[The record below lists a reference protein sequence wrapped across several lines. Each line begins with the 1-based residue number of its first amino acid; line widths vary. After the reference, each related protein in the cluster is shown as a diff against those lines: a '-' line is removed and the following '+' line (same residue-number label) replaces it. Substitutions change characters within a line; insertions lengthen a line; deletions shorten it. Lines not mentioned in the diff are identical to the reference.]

1 MTVGVALVSFRLH
14 EIHSLKEKRRIVKS
28 LVEKSR
34 SRFNVAVAE
43 VADQDVHQKA
53 SIGIAVIGNDGRVL
67 NSLLDRII
75 DFMESLGLADL
86 VSREIELIPILNWT
100 GYRSIPGKDDLSRQE
115 SCQWAGTRS
124 LVHDLRIKRNGI

>member
-1 MTVGVALVSFRLH
+1 LNLSRSAELVREAIMTVGVALVSFRLY
-14 EIHSLKEKRRIVKS
+14 EIRSLKDKRKIVKS
-28 LVEKSR
+28 LVERSR

-75 DFMESLGLADL
+75 DFMDSLSLAVL
-86 VSREIELIPILNWT
+86 VSREIELITI
-100 GYRSIPGKDDLSRQE
+100 
-115 SCQWAGTRS
+115 
-124 LVHDLRIKRNGI
+124 

>member
-14 EIHSLKEKRRIVKS
+14 EIHSLKDKRRIVKS

-43 VADQDVHQKA
+43 VEDQDVHQKA

-75 DFMESLGLADL
+75 DFMDSLSLADL
-86 VSREIELIPILNWT
+86 ISREIELITI
-100 GYRSIPGKDDLSRQE
+100 
-115 SCQWAGTRS
+115 
-124 LVHDLRIKRNGI
+124 

>member
-1 MTVGVALVSFRLH
+1 VCFRLH

-34 SRFNVAVAE
+34 SRFNVSVAE
-43 VADQDVHQKA
+43 VADQDLYQKA

-75 DFMESLGLADL
+75 DFMDGLGLADL
-86 VSREIELIPILNWT
+86 VSREIELIPI
-100 GYRSIPGKDDLSRQE
+100 
-115 SCQWAGTRS
+115 
-124 LVHDLRIKRNGI
+124 

>member
-1 MTVGVALVSFRLH
+1 MTVGVALVSFRLY
-14 EIHSLKEKRRIVKS
+14 EIRSLKDKRKIVKS

-34 SRFNVAVAE
+34 SRFNVAVSE

-75 DFMESLGLADL
+75 DFMDSLSLADL
-86 VSREIELIPILNWT
+86 VSREIELITI
-100 GYRSIPGKDDLSRQE
+100 
-115 SCQWAGTRS
+115 
-124 LVHDLRIKRNGI
+124 

>member
-1 MTVGVALVSFRLH
+1 MNPNRSAGLLREAIVTVGVALVCFRLH
-14 EIHSLKEKRRIVKS
+14 EIRSLKDKRKIVKS

-34 SRFNVAVAE
+34 SRFNVTVAE

-75 DFMESLGLADL
+75 DFMDSLSLADL
-86 VSREIELIPILNWT
+86 VSREIELINI
-100 GYRSIPGKDDLSRQE
+100 
-115 SCQWAGTRS
+115 
-124 LVHDLRIKRNGI
+124 